1 MGDNHVVAGAIP
13 AIQTSRF
20 TTVLETG
27 RDSAKIDGGGATPP
41 GGASAGR
48 KSCVTVMETA
58 RTVTSSSAAHDE
70 SVHGSRLPCGFTS
83 RVSKS

>member
-41 GGASAGR
+41 GGALASITF
-48 KSCVTVMETA
+48 V
-58 RTVTSSSAAHDE
+58 RTSVRAAVWCDNRSSHLE
-70 SVHGSRLPCGFTS
+70 P
-83 RVSKS
+83 

>member
-41 GGASAGR
+41 GGAL
-48 KSCVTVMETA
+48 A
-58 RTVTSSSAAHDE
+58 RTIETESTGSARPFLLRSFRPDL
-70 SVHGSRLPCGFTS
+70 GPGR
-83 RVSKS
+83 RVV